1 MNNLTDIQTMS
12 SLEIAEVTGKQHKHV
27 MADVRKMLNE
37 LGESDSS
44 FLRSRRNSQNKEQT
58 YFLLDHDLTMTLV
71 SGYNVKLRHAVIAR
85 LRALEN
91 GEATPW
97 HLQEPEPEPK
107 TPALPDFTNPA
118 EAAREWADR
127 EAAPSS
133 HA

>member
-44 FLRSRRNSQNKEQT
+44 FLRTRRNSQNKEQT

-71 SGYNVKLRHAVIAR
+71 SGYSVKLLHAAIVR
-85 LRALEN
+85 LRTLN
-91 GEATPW
+91 TGEAKHW
-97 HLQEPEPEPK
+97 HLQEPK
-107 TPALPDFTNPA
+107 ALALPDFTNPA
-118 EAAREWADR
+118 EAART
-127 EAAPSS
+127 
-133 HA
+133 